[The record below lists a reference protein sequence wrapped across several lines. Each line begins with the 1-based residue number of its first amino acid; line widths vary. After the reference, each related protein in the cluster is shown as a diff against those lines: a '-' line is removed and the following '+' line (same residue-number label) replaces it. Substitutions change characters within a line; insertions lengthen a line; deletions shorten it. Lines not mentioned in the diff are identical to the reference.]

1 MRARWMPRECVGI
14 LVALLILGLAAC
26 GGHEVDFA
34 RSLAVKAPA
43 DLVLRGGKI
52 VTVDR
57 DFSIRA
63 ALAIKDGR
71 FLAVGSDRDVRPL
84 VGPATQVIDLAGR
97 TVIPGLHDAHVY
109 ASVAGLTWRREI
121 HWQSVRTLADGLSQ
135 IGSAAKTKRPGQWI
149 VVGPGWVPTQ
159 FAERRFPTRSELDAL
174 SPKHPVY
181 IQYLREG
188 ALVNSAAL
196 AQLGIDAESRNPA
209 GGRIE
214 RDPQSG
220 ELTGWLQGKA
230 AEYARAKIPPPDLG
244 EIRSSLEDCF
254 RELNRL
260 GITAISDLHTPVIT
274 FAHRRVLADMAR
286 AGELPLRLKFYK
298 VAESEEVSGQFK
310 QTLAEIAGLQQNEW
324 FAFAGFVM
332 PDNAE
337 SFFQAAQLFATD
349 GHNFVV
355 RAGTDER
362 ARLLLDL
369 LEQVHVR
376 TPFERQR
383 ILFAELDDATPQ
395 TIDRIKRLR
404 GGITVQSRMALTGER
419 TAEEWGLEKARNT
432 PPWRAMRESGIELA
446 PGSGGFEVANYSPM
460 VALWWI
466 ITGKTVGGAAI
477 RDPRQNLSRAE
488 ALRLYTLGAAWSTFE
503 EGRRGSIEVGK
514 HADLAVLNADYLTVP
529 EEQIRSLHSLL
540 TIVGGRIV
548 YAAAPF
554 EAGRGKIDRR
564 KN

>member
-1 MRARWMPRECVGI
+1 MTKESRRTNLI
-14 LVALLILGLAAC
+14 TALIILGLTAC
-26 GGHEVDFA
+26 GGQEVDFA

-57 DFSIRA
+57 DFSIRT

-121 HWQSVRTLADGLSQ
+121 HWQSLRTLADALSQ
-135 IGSAAKTKRPGQWI
+135 IGSAAKTKSAGQWI

-159 FAERRFPTRSELDAL
+159 FAERRFPSRSELDAL

-181 IQYLREG
+181 IHYLREG

-196 AQLGIDAESRNPA
+196 AQLGINAASLDPA

-214 RDPQSG
+214 RDPHG

-230 AEYARAKIPPPDLG
+230 AEFARAKIPPPDLA
-244 EIRSSLEDCF
+244 EIRRSLEDCF

-260 GITAISDLHTPVIT
+260 AITSINDLQSAEIT
-274 FAHRRVLADMAR
+274 FAHRRLLADMAR
-286 AGELPLRLKFYK
+286 TGELPLRLRFYK
-298 VAESEEVSGQFK
+298 VVEPGEASGHFK
-310 QTLAEIAGLQQNEW
+310 ETLAEIAGLQQNES
-324 FAFAGFVM
+324 FAFAGFVA
-332 PDNAE
+332 PDDAG
-337 SFFQAAQLFATD
+337 SFVQAAQLFAAN
-349 GHNFVV
+349 GYNFVV
-355 RAGTDER
+355 RGGTDER
-362 ARLLLDL
+362 AMHLLDT
-369 LEQVHVR
+369 LEQVHAR
-376 TPFERQR
+376 TPFERHR
-383 ILFAELDDATPQ
+383 ILFAEFDDATPE
-395 TIDRIKRLR
+395 TIERIKRLR

-419 TAEEWGLEKARNT
+419 TAEEWGLEKTRNA
-432 PPWRAMRESGIELA
+432 PPLRDMLESSIALA
-446 PGSGGFEVANYSPM
+446 AGSGGFATASYSPM
-460 VALWWI
+460 VALWWMI
-466 ITGKTVGGAAI
+466 GGKTVGGAAI
-477 RDPRQNLSRAE
+477 RHPRQNLSRAE
-488 ALRLYTLGAAWSTFE
+488 ALRLYTLGGAWSNFE

-514 HADLAVLNADYLTVP
+514 QADLAVLSADYLTIP
-529 EEQIRSLHSLL
+529 EEQIRSLQSLL

-554 EAGRGKIDRR
+554 EAARGKIQRR